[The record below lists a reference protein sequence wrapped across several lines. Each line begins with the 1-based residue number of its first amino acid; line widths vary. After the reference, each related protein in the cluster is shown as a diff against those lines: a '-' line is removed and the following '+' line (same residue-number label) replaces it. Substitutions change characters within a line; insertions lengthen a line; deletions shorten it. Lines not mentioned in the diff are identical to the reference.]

1 LLAADRRDRD
11 GDRAEDQLDRR
22 RRKEL
27 AAPVAPEARGEPAG
41 CDPTR
46 QEAGKREQ
54 GPPDRQTVGAP
65 GCEPEEDDVPGHVG
79 DEHVSE
85 AQIGDRVDE
94 AGHDRQDDQ
103 QWR

>member
-54 GPPDRQTVGAP
+54 GPQTDRPSAP
-65 GCEPEEDDVPGHVG
+65 PAANPRKTTFPVMLATNTCP
-79 DEHVSE
+79 
-85 AQIGDRVDE
+85 R
-94 AGHDRQDDQ
+94 R
-103 QWR
+103 R